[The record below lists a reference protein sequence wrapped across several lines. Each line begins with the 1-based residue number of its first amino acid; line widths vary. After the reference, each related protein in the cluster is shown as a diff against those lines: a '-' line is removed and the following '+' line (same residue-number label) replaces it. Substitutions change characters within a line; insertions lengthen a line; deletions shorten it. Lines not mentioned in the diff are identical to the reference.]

1 MHIWLAR
8 IGLAFAV
15 GRERVALPDQ
25 ARELGQRVGCRP
37 GSTPAAIIRIVAVAA
52 RIRVIRHQ
60 LP

>member
-1 MHIWLAR
+1 MRIWLAR

-52 RIRVIRHQ
+52 
-60 LP
+60 